1 MQSVLVM
8 SILIVLDALVCI
20 PCPVTALMFV
30 IIVCF
35 GAWLCEMTNILFE
48 VFLNL
53 LHCIAG
59 WTIERSVQQGSQCRT
74 EIVFGSGAGD
84 GNIFIREI
92 EY

>member
-1 MQSVLVM
+1 
-8 SILIVLDALVCI
+8 
-20 PCPVTALMFV
+20 
-30 IIVCF
+30 
-35 GAWLCEMTNILFE
+35 MTNILFV